1 LGYGKKIRCGPPRCL
16 EYLRISLEE
25 YEEDGNLD
33 AFLKAVSTV
42 AEARGGMTRLAEET
56 KLNRQHL
63 YKSLSAN
70 GIPTIRTLDSV
81 LHSLGLRLTL
91 TQISKNT
98 NELENL
104 TPREQNV
111 QALICGRRLQK
122 TSGFPVY
129 NNNK

>member
-25 YEEDGNLD
+25 YEEDVNLD

-42 AEARGGMTRLAEET
+42 AEAREGITRLAEET
-56 KLNRQHL
+56 KLRF
-63 YKSLSAN
+63 
-70 GIPTIRTLDSV
+70 
-81 LHSLGLRLTL
+81 TL

-111 QALICGRRLQK
+111 RALICGRRLQK